1 MAASRSRRYGA
12 GRGRTGFWQ
21 QQGTLVRPRS
31 FGFVTSRR
39 NCGTTRELSGG
50 KHCGYHIRFLRRVRP
65 QSVVQKLQSRTSFI
79 SDTPLSEEAAFTL
92 ASRSLLTEDP
102 PPSVLL
108 RVASGA
114 LIGPS
119 HRVFCGAAQ
128 LMAARRRGTVRVWRQ
143 EATRYCHKEDARG
156 GVCTE
161 EAAIF
166 RCRTVAFSARAVI
179 GMLESARTPA
189 CTR

>member
-1 MAASRSRRYGA
+1 VNARGVAASRSRRYGA

-31 FGFVTSRR
+31 FGFVTSRM

-50 KHCGYHIRFLRRVRP
+50 RGSQIRKPRLSTV
-65 QSVVQKLQSRTSFI
+65 SAVQKLQSRTSFI
-79 SDTPLSEEAAFTL
+79 SDTSLSAAAAFTL

-128 LMAARRRGTVRVWRQ
+128 LMAARRRGTVRVV
-143 EATRYCHKEDARG
+143 EARSY
-156 GVCTE
+156 
-161 EAAIF
+161 
-166 RCRTVAFSARAVI
+166 AV
-179 GMLESARTPA
+179 LP
-189 CTR
+189 

>member
-1 MAASRSRRYGA
+1 MGVAASRE
-12 GRGRTGFWQ
+12 
-21 QQGTLVRPRS
+21 GTAPDGDALLFDRSKACWHALGS
-31 FGFVTSRR
+31 FGIFTSRR

-50 KHCGYHIRFLRRVRP
+50 KHCGYHIRFLRRRP

-79 SDTPLSEEAAFTL
+79 SDTALSEEAAFTL

-119 HRVFCGAAQ
+119 HRVFCGATQ
-128 LMAARRRGTVRVWRQ
+128 LMAARRRGTVRVV
-143 EATRYCHKEDARG
+143 EARSY
-156 GVCTE
+156 
-161 EAAIF
+161 
-166 RCRTVAFSARAVI
+166 AV
-179 GMLESARTPA
+179 LP
-189 CTR
+189 

>member
-1 MAASRSRRYGA
+1 MLARPRVVWHLHQPQELRNDTRALRWQALWLSYQISAASA
-12 GRGRTGFWQ
+12 A
-21 QQGTLVRPRS
+21 
-31 FGFVTSRR
+31 
-39 NCGTTRELSGG
+39 
-50 KHCGYHIRFLRRVRP
+50 
-65 QSVVQKLQSRTSFI
+65 SVVQKLQSRTSFI

-128 LMAARRRGTVRVWRQ
+128 LMAARRRGTVRVV
-143 EATRYCHKEDARG
+143 EARSY
-156 GVCTE
+156 
-161 EAAIF
+161 
-166 RCRTVAFSARAVI
+166 AV
-179 GMLESARTPA
+179 LP
-189 CTR
+189 

>member
-1 MAASRSRRYGA
+1 MRTRGA
-12 GRGRTGFWQ
+12 WQHRGRE
-21 QQGTLVRPRS
+21 GTAPD
-31 FGFVTSRR
+31 
-39 NCGTTRELSGG
+39 GTHWLLAAARHAGT
-50 KHCGYHIRFLRRVRP
+50 P
-65 QSVVQKLQSRTSFI
+65 SVVRLRHQPQELRNDTRALRWPWFSESPRLSTVSAIQKLQSRTSFI
-79 SDTPLSEEAAFTL
+79 SDTSLSAAAAFTL
-92 ASRSLLTEDP
+92 ASWSLLAEDP

-166 RCRTVAFSARAVI
+166 RCRIVAF
-179 GMLESARTPA
+179 
-189 CTR
+189 